1 MLLFTASSC
10 GTVTLKD
17 TKACTVS
24 GVLSA
29 GVNCVNA
36 VSGTKTQL
44 TFEEL
49 VDMLEP
55 TSERAGAVIIPFD
68 DYIEIKKTIESACV
82 YVRCKK
88 KSTKIIKNIESLFHA
103 N

>member
-1 MLLFTASSC
+1 MLLFIASSC
-10 GTVTLKD
+10 GSLTLKD

-29 GVNCVNA
+29 GVNCVSA

-49 VDMLEP
+49 IDMLEP
-55 TSERAGAVIIPFD
+55 NSERAGAVIIPFN
-68 DYIEIKKTIESACV
+68 DYIEIKKSIETACT

-88 KSTKIIKNIESLFHA
+88 KSTLIIKNIESLFHA
-103 N
+103 D

>member
-1 MLLFTASSC
+1 MLLFIASSC
-10 GTVTLKD
+10 TIAIKD

-36 VSGTKTQL
+36 VSGTKTQMS
-44 TFEEL
+44 FEEL
-49 VDMLEP
+49 VEMLEP

-88 KSTKIIKNIESLFHA
+88 KSTKIIKNIESLFYA

>member
-1 MLLFTASSC
+1 MLLFIASSC
-10 GTVTLKD
+10 TVAIKD

-36 VSGTKTQL
+36 VSGTKTQM

-68 DYIEIKKTIESACV
+68 DYIEIKKTIESACA

>member
-1 MLLFTASSC
+1 M
-10 GTVTLKD
+10 
-17 TKACTVS
+17 
-24 GVLSA
+24 LSA
-29 GVNCVNA
+29 GVNCVSA
-36 VSGTKTQL
+36 VSGTKTQMS
-44 TFEEL
+44 FEEL
-49 VDMLEP
+49 VEMLEP

-88 KSTKIIKNIESLFHA
+88 KSNKIIKNIESLFNA